1 MTRTRRAFTL
11 AELLMVLG
19 IMAITTSMIL
29 PLAGDNDVSRLR
41 AAAELLAADIEDVQG
56 RSLAN
61 PGAPTCLRVTE
72 GGVGWHL
79 AFAEEPEEPILDIEG
94 RPLVRR
100 FGAEALAGCAGVSLQ
115 VEDLPEDGLQFDDQG
130 APVALPATID
140 FLLMAGDEPPSTFRV
155 RVSASTGRVT
165 IERN

>member
-19 IMAITTSMIL
+19 IMAVTTSLIL
-29 PLAGDNDVSRLR
+29 PFAGDNDVSRLR

-56 RSLAN
+56 RSLAE
-61 PGAPTCLRVTE
+61 PGAPTSLLVAE
-72 GGVGWHL
+72 DGAGWHL
-79 AFAEEPEEPILDIEG
+79 ALAEEPEEPILDIEG

-100 FGAEALAGCAGVSLQ
+100 FGADSLAGCTGVSLQ

-130 APVALPATID
+130 APVALPGTID
-140 FLLMAGDEPPSTFRV
+140 FLLMAGDEPPLTLRV

-165 IERN
+165 IERD